1 MLNRLLMGAAG
12 LVAGTLVATPAVL
25 GLSDNS
31 SFRRDL
37 QVPVPSGA
45 HSVTFATPTPTNS
58 REDRL
63 GHDVLS
69 SDASDDHGGL
79 RGSAGISSSARSGDD
94 DGLRHDV
101 GDDHGGRRGGSGSDD
116 NSGSGSGSNSGSD
129 DNGGSGSGGNSGSG
143 GSDDDSGH
151 GGHG

>member
-94 DGLRHDV
+94 DGLLHDV
-101 GDDHGGRRGGSGSDD
+101 GDDHGGRRGGSGS
-116 NSGSGSGSNSGSD
+116 
-129 DNGGSGSGGNSGSG
+129 NSGSG